1 MFNPEADIIAR
12 IEAAEL
18 EIRTVRRRVE
28 HAVTEQDKRVLNRQ
42 IGELTLEIDRLKE
55 RIMPRPPRLSPAK

>member
-18 EIRTVRRRVE
+18 QIRSINSRIE
-28 HAVTEQDKRVLNRQ
+28 HAPTPEDKRVLNQ
-42 IGELTLEIDRLKE
+42 QVGELMVEIARLKE
-55 RIMPRPPRLSPAK
+55 RLLPRPPKIGSAR